1 MKRLF
6 FYFFFALALLPF
18 STMTA
23 QEGRKAETVQSEQSS
38 LTLTVSGTTVRVQ
51 NATPG
56 SLIEVYNILGVKVT
70 SVRIDTVDKSVT
82 LNLPKGYYIFKIGD
96 IVRKVL
102 IK

>member
-6 FYFFFALALLPF
+6 FYFFFALTLLPF

-56 SLIEVYNILGVKVT
+56 SLMEVYNILFVKFQKH
-70 SVRIDTVDKSVT
+70 RAD
-82 LNLPKGYYIFKIGD
+82 N
-96 IVRKVL
+96 
-102 IK
+102 

>member
-6 FYFFFALALLPF
+6 FYFFFALTLLPLATV
-18 STMTA
+18 SA
-23 QEGRKAETVQSEQSS
+23 QEERKAEIVQNEQSS
-38 LTLTVSGTTVRVQ
+38 LTITVTGTSVRIQ

-56 SLIEVYNILGVKVT
+56 SMMEVYNILGVKVT
-70 SVRIDTVDKSVT
+70 SVRIDSSDKAMI

-96 IVRKVL
+96 LVRKVI